1 MIRKAVKIMARK
13 AMGTQI
19 AYSDSGNEK
28 IGLMTSVGGINLTA
42 DSLEVTNHDNA
53 EGFRQFIQGLRDGG
67 SVDIEGQ
74 FSAGD
79 SGQIAVIDH
88 YNQDDDGGIR
98 ELTVSFPDG
107 SAWTFDAIVTA
118 LSIPGDAPVDGVL
131 TFSAT
136 FKITGTPEFS
146 EAGS

>member
-1 MIRKAVKIMARK
+1 MAQK

-28 IGLMTSVGGINLTA
+28 IGLMTSVGGIDLTA

-53 EGFRQFIQGLRDGG
+53 EGFREYIQGLRDGG

-74 FSAGD
+74 FDSTDAG
-79 SGQIAVIDH
+79 QVAVIEH
-88 YNQDDDGGIR
+88 YNQDDDGGVR
-98 ELTVSFPDG
+98 EMTVTFPDG
-107 SAWTFDAIVTA
+107 STWTFDAIVTA

-136 FKITGTPEFS
+136 FKLTGTPQFS
-146 EAGS
+146 ESGS

>member
-1 MIRKAVKIMARK
+1 MAQKALN
-13 AMGTQI
+13 THI
-19 AYSDSGNEK
+19 AYSDAGKEK

-42 DSLEVTNHDNA
+42 DSLDVTNHDNA

-74 FSAGD
+74 FDSTDAG
-79 SGQIAVIDH
+79 QFAVIDH

-98 ELTVSFPDG
+98 ELTISFPDG
-107 SAWTFDAIVTA
+107 STWTFDAIVTA